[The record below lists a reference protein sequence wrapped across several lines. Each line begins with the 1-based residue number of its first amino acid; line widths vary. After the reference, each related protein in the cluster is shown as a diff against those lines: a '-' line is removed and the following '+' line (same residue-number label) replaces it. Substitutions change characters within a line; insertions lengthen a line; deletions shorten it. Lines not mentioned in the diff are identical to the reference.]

1 MATDSP
7 RSARRSALLSAA
19 LYVIWPAVLLLPPV
33 AAPVLM
39 PRIADPQQTYAL
51 MAQSY
56 LPMGLVGLTL
66 AGMFSHTMAMASSD
80 ANAISAVV
88 TRDIL
93 PAVFP
98 RFRDAGT
105 ERGLLAARVC
115 TIVFITVSMV
125 VAIEADHFGGVLGII
140 VGMVA
145 AVMGPISIPMLLG
158 LLPAFRR
165 CGPRAALASW
175 ALGLGGYFLV
185 KYGLHN
191 ASPTTLIVTPLVTSL
206 VVYTGLGLL
215 LPEPNDEADAIVTAV
230 SGPRPGADSEALI
243 PAVEQT

>member
-1 MATDSP
+1 
-7 RSARRSALLSAA
+7 
-19 LYVIWPAVLLLPPV
+19 
-33 AAPVLM
+33 M
-39 PRIADPQQTYAL
+39 PHIDNPQQTYAL

-56 LPMGLVGLTL
+56 LPTGLVGLTL

-93 PAVFP
+93 PAVLP
-98 RFRDAGT
+98 RFRAAGT
-105 ERGLLAARVC
+105 ARALLAARTV
-115 TIVFITVSMV
+115 TVVFITVSMV

-165 CGPRAALASW
+165 CGPRAALSSW

-185 KYGLHN
+185 KYGLDG
-191 ASPTTLIVTPLVTSL
+191 ASQTTVIATPLLTSL
-206 VVYTGLGLL
+206 AVYTVLGVL
-215 LPEPNDEADAIVTAV
+215 LPEPDPDADAVVAAV
-230 SGPRPGADSEALI
+230 SDARPDAGPAPLL
-243 PAVEQT
+243 PAVEQP